1 MREDP
6 LGRGSMFDGLR
17 YSDGNEQQIWDLEA
31 QCVCGGGGG
40 VNHVKKNKFLDF
52 RTERNDIDIDEGMCY
67 VSLIS
72 YWSWVAEDFGA
83 E

>member
-1 MREDP
+1 MHEDP
-6 LGRGSMFDGLR
+6 LGRDSMFDGLR

-31 QCVCGGGGG
+31 HCVGGGGYG
-40 VNHVKKNKFLDF
+40 GNHVKKQFFFDF
-52 RTERNDIDIDEGMCY
+52 RTERNDIDEGMCY